1 MKVKDTIKVIIKN
14 PGEKVGHSA
23 NIKNSLYILQH
34 TVGGPIEPIDMGDGN
49 FILCNEEARIRGM
62 DYNFT
67 YCYPYEV
74 SNGSIVTMQVP
85 LFGPVIICGVD
96 GEDFTDAKIGLSE
109 WSDLLHEWKN

>member
-14 PGEKVGHSA
+14 PGEKVGHSG

-34 TVGGPIEPIDMGDGN
+34 TLDGPIEPIDMGDGN

-85 LFGPVIICGVD
+85 LFGSVIICGVD
-96 GEDFTDAKIGLSE
+96 DEDFTDAKIGLSE

>member
-1 MKVKDTIKVIIKN
+1 MKVKGTIKVIIKS

-23 NIKNSLYILQH
+23 NIKNSLFQC

-74 SNGSIVTMQVP
+74 SNGNIVTMQVP

-96 GEDFTDAKIGLSE
+96 GEYFTDTKIGLSE

>member
-1 MKVKDTIKVIIKN
+1 MKNTIKVIVKS
-14 PGEKVGHSA
+14 PGEKVGHSG

-34 TVGGPIEPIDMGDGN
+34 IVEGPIEPIDMGDGN
-49 FILCNEEARIRGM
+49 VILCNEEARIRGM

-67 YCYPYEV
+67 YCYPYAV
-74 SNGSIVTMQVP
+74 DNGNIITMQVP
-85 LFGPVIICGVD
+85 LFGPVIICGLD